1 MDILEQLKRDEGLRL
16 KPYVDTVGKITVGYG
31 TNISDG
37 IDQGEAEYLLSNRL
51 NAKKLELVQALPWV
65 ADLDEARRGALVNM
79 AYNMG
84 VPGLLGF
91 HNTLSLIKAGQY
103 EAAAHEMMLSLWA
116 RQVGAR
122 ATRLAQQIFTGKW
135 Q

>member
-84 VPGLLGF
+84 VHGVMGF
-91 HNTLSLIKAGQY
+91 HDMLALLKAGQY